1 MKDEERLRARRVSC
15 GFSIRAVALLI
26 REGSRRPT
34 VRGAV
39 VTGFV
44 AGIFVIKVAVGVEEG
59 CSRLNTL
66 QADWGPALLIR
77 APPAVMTDRDVA
89 APYVASFG
97 DEMVLNMA
105 WAVTFFAGGGCIG
118 GTTLSDAGFAHYVCR
133 TCTSKGNRFL
143 VQHIRAKE
151 TS

>member
-1 MKDEERLRARRVSC
+1 VVI
-15 GFSIRAVALLI
+15 GF
-26 REGSRRPT
+26 
-34 VRGAV
+34 
-39 VTGFV
+39 F
-44 AGIFVIKVAVGVEEG
+44 AGIFVIKVAVGVEKG
-59 CSRLNTL
+59 CSRLNAL
-66 QADWGPALLIR
+66 QTDWGPALLIR

-89 APYVASFG
+89 APYVASLV

-118 GTTLSDAGFAHYVCR
+118 RTSLSDAGFAHYVCR
-133 TCTSKGNRFL
+133 TCTSKGSQFP